1 MLGFTAGRQ
10 RSPSSLAVRNPKL
23 LVPGREVT
31 DGMITASLRIQLP
44 GDVWMADVSRAFPD
58 ATFRLLTGVRTGESA
73 VELGEVVAEE
83 PREISDRIAAHPSV
97 TAYRRLELTDDRSL
111 AKYETTDTRLYE
123 FVEASSL
130 PPEFPIVVEDGWY
143 ELDFTGTRTAFDR
156 LREAL
161 EHVPRPYELQS
172 LVETDETADLLTDR
186 QREVLEVALREGYFA
201 VPRECTLEELADGLG
216 IDKST
221 ASGILRRGERRV
233 LTQVL
238 TGVRG
243 ERLRE
248 PSH

>member
-1 MLGFTAGRQ
+1 
-10 RSPSSLAVRNPKL
+10 
-23 LVPGREVT
+23 
-31 DGMITASLRIQLP
+31 MITASLRIQLP
-44 GDVWMADVSRAFPD
+44 EDVWMADVSRAFPD

-83 PREISDRIAAHPSV
+83 PREISERIAAHPSV
-97 TAYRRLELTDDRSL
+97 IAYQRLELADDRSL
-111 AKYETTDTRLYE
+111 AKYETTDTRLYA

-143 ELDFTGTRTAFDR
+143 ELDFTGTRAQFDR
-156 LREAL
+156 LRAAL
-161 EHVPRPYELQS
+161 EQVPRPYELQS

-186 QREVLEVALREGYFA
+186 QREVLEAALREGYFE
-201 VPRECTLEELADGLG
+201 VPRECTLEELADDLG

-233 LTQVL
+233 LAHVL

-248 PSH
+248 SEGVR